1 MYDWSDPNVIKRYQA
16 AQIAYKR
23 YRRLAEKTDYKRYV
37 SFDMAKKRMF
47 IVPVDSDSDAESY
60 PIGKLL
66 LDFANLDL
74 SDYQR
79 EWEHVRHILDYPEQY
94 IEYAYFNRGTP
105 PLTLWRDDAER
116 SKALCLDRL
125 VKDYQHLHPY
135 FLVYDSTYMTLKR
148 YDYFDR
154 MDEELDIFDVQDEVK
169 KCINLYLD
177 EQIDAPYAHLSAT
190 QRYLLHHQ
198 TASRAPFF
206 TNKSTVFAR
215 IPRQPIVPKEA
226 LTPTETDEPEGH
238 VSGGY
243 DDASRYPEAGE
254 TEIRR
259 MKRAEPII
267 EEGFSVQTAR
277 DMAML
282 ELSRMVMLNMRV
294 RRCEFCGK
302 LFAPKGNHD
311 TKFCKNIPEGY
322 SKPCQVLGSN
332 RAYAAKMRGKNADAE
347 YRKVYKRLHQRK
359 QKGAMTEQA
368 FKEWQGNAQYWL
380 QKCKDGEISQAEFK
394 AKILSG

>member
-23 YRRLAEKTDYKRYV
+23 YRRLAEKTDYKRYI

-47 IVPVDSDSDAESY
+47 IVPVDSDNEAESY

-74 SDYQR
+74 TDYQR

-105 PLTLWRDDAER
+105 PLNLWRDDAER

-125 VKDYQHLHPY
+125 VKDHQHLHPY

-198 TASRAPFF
+198 TAARAPFF

-226 LTPTETDEPEGH
+226 LTPTETDEPEDH

-243 DDASRYPEAGE
+243 VTASGTVDEVLKSKRSLTAAYLNGDKQIPVPSV
-254 TEIRR
+254 RR
-259 MKRAEPII
+259 K
-267 EEGFSVQTAR
+267 GNGKF
-277 DMAML
+277 L
-282 ELSRMVMLNMRV
+282 ELKNVKTHNLKGINFKLPLGTLTCITGVSGSGKSSLVLETLFPALNKVLNGSRKPA
-294 RRCEFCGK
+294 GK
-302 LFAPKGNHD
+302 Y
-311 TKFCKNIPEGY
+311 TSI
-322 SKPCQVLGSN
+322 
-332 RAYAAKMRGKNADAE
+332 
-347 YRKVYKRLHQRK
+347 
-359 QKGAMTEQA
+359 KGAE
-368 FKEWQGNAQYWL
+368 NI
-380 QKCKDGEISQAEFK
+380 D
-394 AKILSG
+394 KIIDIDQSPIGRTPRSNPAT